1 MTAFAAGSLYAQNHV
16 GSDVQIY
23 AQACPA
29 SDLALTLTAPK
40 RASPPC
46 KDAYKEMRYA
56 CHLGEATCDDCEKAT
71 AAFDDAC
78 NLNTDVNT
86 DYDCETD
93 GDCALVDIDCNS
105 AYDPTSLN
113 RFRVIAARRR
123 NGWPIAACMRNRSDM
138 KKFHA
143 VCSEHK
149 CDVQTDG

>member
-1 MTAFAAGSLYAQNHV
+1 MSSQNHAGPGGRLYAQA
-16 GSDVQIY
+16 I
-23 AQACPA
+23 CPA
-29 SDLALTLTAPK
+29 SDVALTLTLPK
-40 RASPPC
+40 RATPSC
-46 KDAYKEMRYA
+46 KDAFKEMRYA

-78 NLNTDVNT
+78 NVNTDVNN
-86 DYDCETD
+86 DYDCESD

-123 NGWPIAACMRNRSDM
+123 NGWPIAACLRSRSDM

-143 VCSEHK
+143 VCSEHR
-149 CDVQTDG
+149 CDVESDG